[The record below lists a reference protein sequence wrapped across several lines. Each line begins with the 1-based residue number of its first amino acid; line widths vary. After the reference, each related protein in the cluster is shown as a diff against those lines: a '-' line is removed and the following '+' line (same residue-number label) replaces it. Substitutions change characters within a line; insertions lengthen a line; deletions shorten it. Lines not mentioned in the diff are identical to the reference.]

1 MKKLVFILKFSAIV
15 VVITILEIR
24 LLHLVKVD
32 NYLTVSLIHFFEI
45 VLNTKS
51 PASLPSITY
60 PIIIPFIA
68 LVFSTPEIELE
79 EQMKISI
86 KGIAVIVLI
95 QAILFFLVLLFH
107 ITSSLGLMA
116 IVARIALPVLIWIGF
131 MHERLL
137 RQ

>member
-15 VVITILEIR
+15 MVITILEIR
-24 LLHLVKVD
+24 LLLLVKVD
-32 NYLTVSLIHFFEI
+32 NYLAASLIHFFENM
-45 VLNTKS
+45 LNIKS

-60 PIIIPFIA
+60 PTILPFIA
-68 LVFSTPEIELE
+68 LVFSTPEVELE

-86 KGIAVIVLI
+86 KGIAAIVLI
-95 QAILFFLVLLFH
+95 QAIIFFLALLFH

-116 IVARIALPVLIWIGF
+116 VVARIALPVLIWIGF

-137 RQ
+137 SQ